1 MEESK
6 NKKVSNPLLIS
17 FIAEDVRK
25 QAMAST
31 RRFEEGTG
39 PVYCEILP
47 VWTLL
52 VSLGGL
58 DYTKFYIGNI
68 QLLTLGIYGWH
79 GLNST

>member
-39 PVYCEILP
+39 HVYCEILL

-52 VSLGGL
+52 VSPEGFGL
-58 DYTKFYIGNI
+58 
-68 QLLTLGIYGWH
+68 H
-79 GLNST
+79 